1 MTGVLHGFTHLYGV
15 ALLPLYLQIQA
26 DLKLRGV
33 EQATLLVTAMGLA
46 YLLPSYPLGVMADR
60 VSRKKLLAIG
70 LAVNGL
76 GFAALAAAPGF
87 VWALLSVVV
96 AGIGGSFY
104 HPAATAL
111 IARLFPEAR
120 GRALGLV
127 GIGASVGFFLGP
139 LYCGW
144 RAMAAGSW
152 RVPVAEVGVAGMVA
166 AGVFAWLADDER
178 NLPGADEAR
187 IRARPRLADFLGRGL
202 LPGAGVW
209 ALFII
214 MCLAF
219 SLRDFAGAAM
229 GTAASLFL
237 QNAHGF
243 SSKTAGLALSG
254 IFIMSAL
261 SNPLFGHLSD
271 RGRFRWVTFVLL
283 AAAALM
289 SVFPRVTVPWMVP
302 VLLAYGFFFMASYPM
317 TEAALMD
324 AVPDHVRGRIFG
336 LALTIT
342 GLIGN
347 LSHWAVGGWVQRL
360 GAGAASAPQYRPLFG
375 VLSLLV
381 VASLTAL
388 PLLRR
393 LRRDEPPG
401 GQGRSVPC
409 SLQSI
414 DAT

>member
-1 MTGVLHGFTHLYGV
+1 MTGALHGFTHLYGV

-33 EQATLLVTAMGLA
+33 EQATLLVSAMGLA

-60 VSRKKLLAIG
+60 VSRKKLLALG
-70 LAVNGL
+70 LAINGL
-76 GFAALAAAPGF
+76 GFVALAAAPGF
-87 VWALLSVVV
+87 GWALLSVVV

-152 RVPVAEVGVAGMVA
+152 RVPVAEVGVAGLVA
-166 AGVFAWLADDER
+166 AGLFAWLADDER
-178 NLPGADEAR
+178 DRSVAGGVR
-187 IRARPRLADFLGRGL
+187 VGVRPRAADFLGRGL
-202 LPGAGVW
+202 LPSAGVW
-209 ALFII
+209 VLFVA

-219 SLRDFAGAAM
+219 SLRDFAGSAM
-229 GTAASLFL
+229 GTSASLFL

-243 SSKTAGLALSG
+243 SSKYAGLALSG

-271 RGRFRWVTFVLL
+271 RGRFRWVALVLVV
-283 AAAALM
+283 AAALM

-302 VLLAYGFFFMASYPM
+302 VLLAYGFFFMASYPI

-324 AVPDHVRGRIFG
+324 SVPDHVRGRIFG
-336 LALTIT
+336 LSLTIT

-347 LSHWAVGGWVQRL
+347 LSHWAVGGWVERL
-360 GAGAASAPQYRPLFG
+360 GAGAASAASYRPLFG

-381 VASLTAL
+381 LASLLAL

-393 LRRDEPPG
+393 LRRSEQTGFESRPAP
-401 GQGRSVPC
+401 SPVP
-409 SLQSI
+409 SI
-414 DAT
+414 DAS

>member
-1 MTGVLHGFTHLYGV
+1 
-15 ALLPLYLQIQA
+15 
-26 DLKLRGV
+26 
-33 EQATLLVTAMGLA
+33 
-46 YLLPSYPLGVMADR
+46 
-60 VSRKKLLAIG
+60 
-70 LAVNGL
+70 
-76 GFAALAAAPGF
+76 
-87 VWALLSVVV
+87 
-96 AGIGGSFY
+96 
-104 HPAATAL
+104 
-111 IARLFPEAR
+111 
-120 GRALGLV
+120 
-127 GIGASVGFFLGP
+127 
-139 LYCGW
+139 
-144 RAMAAGSW
+144 
-152 RVPVAEVGVAGMVA
+152 
-166 AGVFAWLADDER
+166 
-178 NLPGADEAR
+178 
-187 IRARPRLADFLGRGL
+187 
-202 LPGAGVW
+202 
-209 ALFII
+209 
-214 MCLAF
+214 
-219 SLRDFAGAAM
+219 
-229 GTAASLFL
+229 
-237 QNAHGF
+237 
-243 SSKTAGLALSG
+243 LSG

-271 RGRFRWVTFVLL
+271 RGRFRWLTFVLL

-381 VASLTAL
+381 LASLTAL